1 MARYAAGQ
9 ISTYAVAKGAGGS
22 WARRAATTIAYL
34 SPALVVLSFL
44 AWTGTWFDAFGWS
57 VSMAAIDVEWFLIL
71 AGPVVGCLAS
81 IVGTTLAFRSRQGRV
96 AAVFA
101 IVGNLLLAL
110 LVWSFSTSFTGV
122 VG

>member
-9 ISTYAVAKGAGGS
+9 VSTYAVAKGAGGAR
-22 WARRAATTIAYL
+22 ARRAATTIAYL
-34 SPALVVLSFL
+34 SPFLAILAFL
-44 AWTGTWFDAFGWS
+44 AWSGSWFDDFGWS
-57 VSMAAIDVEWFLIL
+57 AREAAIDVEWFLIL

-81 IVGTTLAFRSRQGRV
+81 IVATTLAFRSGQGRV

-101 IVGNLLLAL
+101 IVGNFLLAL
-110 LVWSFSTSFTGV
+110 LVGLFSTSFTGV